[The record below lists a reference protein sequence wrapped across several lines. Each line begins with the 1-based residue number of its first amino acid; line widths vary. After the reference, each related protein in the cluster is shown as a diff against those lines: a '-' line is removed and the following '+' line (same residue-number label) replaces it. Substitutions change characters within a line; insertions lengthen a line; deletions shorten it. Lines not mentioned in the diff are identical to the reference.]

1 VKTASSPAWR
11 TAAGLCALAVVY
23 MAAGW
28 PLMKKLGI
36 EADEAMIGN
45 GIYERAAPWYSWHW
59 AGNEIPVMLITYL
72 GALKTWI
79 YNGIFLIW
87 APSAVSLRLPT
98 MLLGVG
104 TLVLFFV
111 LLDRALGRRAAW
123 VGTALLATDPSFIL
137 TEPVD
142 WGFVAF
148 QQAFKVGALVLLLAF
163 HRKPEPQRLGA
174 AFFLFG
180 LAMWDKAVFS
190 WVLGGIAV
198 GGALVFWKEVRP
210 RLSARNAMIAAAGFI
225 AGSFPFLVY
234 NAVRRLETFT
244 ASARASAEGAMSKL
258 YLLKRTLDGSAAF
271 GFVTAPD
278 TGPNPGTPH
287 GLVQQAGFWLN
298 DRFGA
303 PTTTWTAAALVAAI
317 LGLPLVWRTSARR
330 PVQFALVVMAVTW
343 IQMFLTA
350 GAGGALHHVILL
362 WPFQFL
368 VIAAVMVEA
377 ARYLGKYAPHG
388 IAAITALL
396 AVSNLA
402 VANHYFVA
410 LVRNGPSVRWTD
422 AFPRLNA
429 WLYGAHAK
437 RIVTADWGILET
449 LNLVSE
455 GELPV
460 EDASAALHAGD
471 AGPIAEKLAAPGVLW
486 VTHGNGY
493 EIWQGVNAALDR
505 LASGLGYSKERLQT
519 IHDRNGRPIFDI
531 FRFRRGAN

>member
-1 VKTASSPAWR
+1 VNAASSPAWR
-11 TAAGLCALAVVY
+11 TAAGLCALAAVF

-45 GIYERAAPWYSWHW
+45 GIYERAAPWYSWHL

-79 YNGIFLIW
+79 YNGVFLLW
-87 APSAVSLRLPT
+87 PPSPMSLRLPT
-98 MLLGVG
+98 MLLGVA
-104 TLVLFFV
+104 TLILFFV
-111 LLDRALGRRAAW
+111 LLDRALGRRVAW
-123 VGTALLATDPSFIL
+123 VGTTLLATDPSFIL

-148 QQAFKVGALVLLLAF
+148 QQVFKVGALVLLLAF
-163 HRKPEPQRLGA
+163 HRRPEPLRLGA

-190 WVLGGIAV
+190 WVLGGIVVAGV
-198 GGALVFWKEVRP
+198 GVFWKEIRP
-210 RLSARNAMIAAAGFI
+210 QLSRRNAISGAAGFI
-225 AGSFPFLVY
+225 AGSLPFLVY
-234 NAVRRLETFT
+234 NIVRPFETFA
-244 ASARASAEGAMSKL
+244 ASARASTEGAMTKL

-278 TGPNPGTPH
+278 TGPNPGIPH
-287 GLVQQAGFWLN
+287 SLVQHVGFWLN
-298 DRFGA
+298 NLLGA
-303 PTTTWTAAALVAAI
+303 PTTTWTAAALAAAI
-317 LGLPLVWRTSARR
+317 LGLPLVWRTPARR
-330 PVQFALVVMAVTW
+330 PALFALAVMAVTW

-362 WPFQFL
+362 WPFQYL

-388 IAAITALL
+388 IVMVTGLL
-396 AVSNLA
+396 ALSNLA

-410 LVRNGPSVRWTD
+410 TVQNGPAVRWTD
-422 AFPRLNA
+422 AFPKLNA
-429 WLYGAHAK
+429 WLYEAHAK
-437 RIVTADWGILET
+437 RIETADWGILET

-460 EDASAALHAGD
+460 EDASAALRSGD
-471 AGPIAEKLAAPGVLW
+471 AGQIARKLAEPGALW

-493 EIWQGVNAALDR
+493 EIWPGVNATLDR
-505 LASGLGYSKERLQT
+505 LASGFGYSKELLQT

-531 FRFRRGAN
+531 FRFRRDTI